1 MRSRPVLR
9 ALAALLLLAG
19 VGVGAW
25 TQRHRWQKAAAP
37 EPAASGG
44 SGSVDI
50 QSVKLSE
57 EAVQGLGL
65 RSEEVRLE
73 DYPKVIEVPGVL
85 TDAPGRARV
94 VSFPVAGVVARVHVA
109 PGEAVR
115 PGDPLFTVSLASE
128 FVQTTQTDLAR
139 SAKDLVAAATKRDL
153 DAKLVAAGTKPGS
166 ELVEDENQVRR
177 LTTQVEGHRRQLRL
191 FGLTPD
197 QVKRAETG
205 DAVTEV
211 VIAVP
216 PANPPAPAVLVGA
229 RPGPAGADAALSAFE
244 VESLAVAQGQGVS
257 AGQPLARLADYRE
270 LLVEGQAFES
280 EAGLVADA
288 TSVGRPVGVDFLE
301 PLAKGKPA
309 AEAKLVIRS
318 VGKTDPATRAFP
330 FYAALANEATPYE
343 RDGRTYLA
351 WRYRPGR
358 QVRLRIPTGSVPKV
372 VILPADAVV
381 REGPDAFVFRQ
392 NGEVFD
398 RKPVVIVA
406 EDRLAVAVAP
416 GNGIEAGVSVLRNNA
431 AAVNRA
437 LKALQARGFGGTGG
451 KKGHW
456 HADGSFHEE
465 KD

>member
-1 MRSRPVLR
+1 MRWRSILRTLAVL
-9 ALAALLLLAG
+9 LVLAG
-19 VGVGAW
+19 VGIGAW
-25 TQRHRWQKAAAP
+25 TQRHRFQKSDAP

-44 SGSVDI
+44 SGPVDI

-57 EAVQGLGL
+57 EAVRSLGL
-65 RSEEVRLE
+65 RSEEARLE
-73 DYPKVIEVPGVL
+73 DYPKVIEVPGVI
-85 TDAPGRARV
+85 TDAPGRSRA
-94 VSFPVAGVVARVHVA
+94 VSFPVAGVVAKVHVV

-115 PGDPLFTVSLASE
+115 PGDPLFTVQLASE

-139 SAKDLVAAATKRDL
+139 SVKDLVAATTKRDL
-153 DAKLVAAGTKPGS
+153 DAKLVAGGTKAGF

-177 LTTQVEGHRRQLRL
+177 LTNQVEGHRRQLLL
-191 FGLTPD
+191 FGLT
-197 QVKRAETG
+197 AEQMKKVEAG
-205 DAVTEV
+205 DYVTEIV
-211 VIAVP
+211 VAVP
-216 PANPPAPAVLVGA
+216 PASAVPAVPIGLRNGPAHDEPAPF
-229 RPGPAGADAALSAFE
+229 AFE
-244 VESLAVAQGQGVS
+244 VESLAVAQGQGVTG
-257 AGQPLARLADYRE
+257 GQLLARLADYRQ
-270 LLVEGQAFES
+270 LFIEGQAFES

-301 PLAKGKPA
+301 PPATGRPA
-309 AEAKLVIRS
+309 AETKLVIRS
-318 VGKTDPATRAFP
+318 VGKTDPATRTFR
-330 FYAALANEATPYE
+330 FYAGLGNEATPYE
-343 RDGRTYLA
+343 RDGKTYLA

-358 QVRLRIPTGSVPKV
+358 QVRLRIPTGTIPKV
-372 VILPADAVV
+372 IVLPTDALV

-406 EDRLAVAVAP
+406 EDRLNVAIAP
-416 GNGIEAGVSVLRNNA
+416 GNGIEANVSVLRNNA

>member
-1 MRSRPVLR
+1 MRWRPVLR
-9 ALAALLLLAG
+9 TLFVLLLVAAAG
-19 VGVGAW
+19 AGAW
-25 TQRHRWQKAAAP
+25 TQRHRWQKPDAP
-37 EPAASGG
+37 APAASSG
-44 SGSVDI
+44 SGPVDI

-57 EAVQGLGL
+57 EAVRSLGL

-73 DYPKVIEVPGVL
+73 DYPKVIEVPGVI
-85 TDAPGRARV
+85 TDAPGRSRA
-94 VSFPVAGVVARVHVA
+94 VSVPVAGVVAKVHVA

-115 PGDPLFTVSLASE
+115 TGDPLFTVQLASE
-128 FVQTTQTDLAR
+128 FVQTSQTDLAR
-139 SAKDLVAAATKRDL
+139 SAKDLVAATTKRDL
-153 DAKLVAAGTKPGS
+153 TAKLVAGGTKAGF

-177 LTTQVEGHRRQLRL
+177 LTNQVEGHRRQLLL
-191 FGLTPD
+191 FGLTAD
-197 QVKRAETG
+197 QVKKAEAG
-205 DAVTEV
+205 DYVTEIV
-211 VIAVP
+211 VVVP
-216 PANPPAPAVLVGA
+216 PANAPVPAIPTGVRIGPAPDE
-229 RPGPAGADAALSAFE
+229 PFAFE
-244 VESLAVAQGQGVS
+244 VESLAVAQGQGVTS
-257 AGQPLARLADYRE
+257 GQLLARLADYRE
-270 LLVEGQAFES
+270 LFIEGQAFES

-301 PLAKGKPA
+301 VAPTGRA
-309 AEAKLVIRS
+309 AEVKFVIRS
-318 VGKTDPATRAFP
+318 VGKADPATRTFR
-330 FYAALANEATPYE
+330 FYAALTNEAKPYE
-343 RDGRTYLA
+343 REGKTYLT

-358 QVRLRIPTGSVPKV
+358 QVRLRIPTGVIPKV
-372 VILPADAVV
+372 IVLPTDAIV

-406 EDRLAVAVAP
+406 EDRLNVAIAP
-416 GNGIEAGVSVLRNNA
+416 GNGIEANVSVLQNNA